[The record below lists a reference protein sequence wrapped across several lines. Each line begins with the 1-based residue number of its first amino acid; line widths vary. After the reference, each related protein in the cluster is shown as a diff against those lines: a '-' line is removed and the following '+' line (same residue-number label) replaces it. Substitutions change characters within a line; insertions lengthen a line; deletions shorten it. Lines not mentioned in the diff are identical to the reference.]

1 MTPILYFDL
10 VFSFPFSLLVMR
22 GLSDFPFGA
31 SAQGLRT
38 MGASLTAVV
47 LIRLVATVVHTVAM
61 KQLRQAL
68 GDIPTGEIA
77 EGALD
82 ILPTPGNH

>member
-1 MTPILYFDL
+1 M
-10 VFSFPFSLLVMR
+10 
-22 GLSDFPFGA
+22 
-31 SAQGLRT
+31 T

-82 ILPTPGNH
+82 ILPTPGKH